1 MALKKLILNLD
12 EALIAKLDVYA
23 KEHHVNRT
31 AAVAF
36 LLGNKHIL
44 FQIGTD
50 TLDEI
55 LKLYQ
60 AQQAKENG

>member
-36 LLGNKHIL
+36 LLGNAL
-44 FQIGTD
+44 EQRQALN

-60 AQQAKENG
+60 AEQAKKND

>member
-12 EALIAKLDVYA
+12 ESLIAKLDVYA

-36 LLGNKHIL
+36 LLGNAL
-44 FQIGTD
+44 EQRQALN

-60 AQQAKENG
+60 AEQAKKND

>member
-36 LLGNKHIL
+36 LLGNALEQRQAIN
-44 FQIGTD
+44 
-50 TLDEI
+50 TLDEL

-60 AQQAKENG
+60 AEQAKQNG

>member
-36 LLGNKHIL
+36 LLGNAL
-44 FQIGTD
+44 EQRQALN

-60 AQQAKENG
+60 AEHAKQNG

>member
-36 LLGNKHIL
+36 LLGNAL
-44 FQIGTD
+44 EQRQALN

-60 AQQAKENG
+60 AEQAKQNG

>member
-31 AAVAF
+31 AAVAI
-36 LLGNKHIL
+36 LLGSALEQRQALN
-44 FQIGTD
+44 

>member
-36 LLGNKHIL
+36 LLGNAL
-44 FQIGTD
+44 EQRQALN

-60 AQQAKENG
+60 AQQTKENG

>member
-36 LLGNKHIL
+36 LLGNALEQRQAI
-44 FQIGTD
+44 T
-50 TLDEI
+50 TLDEL

-60 AQQAKENG
+60 AEQAKKND

>member
-36 LLGNKHIL
+36 LLGNAL
-44 FQIGTD
+44 EQRQALN
-50 TLDEI
+50 TLDEL

-60 AQQAKENG
+60 AEQAKQNG

>member
-36 LLGNKHIL
+36 LLGSALEQRQAIS
-44 FQIGTD
+44 
-50 TLDEI
+50 TLDEL

-60 AQQAKENG
+60 AQQASQTE

>member
-36 LLGNKHIL
+36 LLGNALEQRQAIN
-44 FQIGTD
+44 
-50 TLDEI
+50 TLDEL

-60 AQQAKENG
+60 AEQAKKND

>member
-36 LLGNKHIL
+36 LLGNALEQRQAI
-44 FQIGTD
+44 T
-50 TLDEI
+50 TLDEL

>member
-36 LLGNKHIL
+36 LLGNAL
-44 FQIGTD
+44 EQRQALN

>member
-12 EALIAKLDVYA
+12 EALIAKVDVYA

-31 AAVAF
+31 SAVAF
-36 LLGNKHIL
+36 LLGNALEQRQAI
-44 FQIGTD
+44 T
-50 TLDEI
+50 TLDEL

>member
-36 LLGNKHIL
+36 LLGSALEQRQAI
-44 FQIGTD
+44 T
-50 TLDEI
+50 TLDEL

-60 AQQAKENG
+60 AEQAKQNG

>member
-36 LLGNKHIL
+36 LLGNALEQRQAIN
-44 FQIGTD
+44 

-60 AQQAKENG
+60 AEQAKQNG